1 MRSVVIINEIHIWGE
16 KLLYSHFSPYL
27 PRGGNGWKIY
37 YIAIF
42 PLFAKGGKWLE
53 NLLYSHFSTYP
64 GKGEVA
70 VFPGGRR
77 KNGSGVKWLYNTGP
91 ISRAFLRQCSYA
103 TVKYCNITY
112 QTNVICNKK
121 NVYAVRVNSAG

>member
-1 MRSVVIINEIHIWGE
+1 
-16 KLLYSHFSPYL
+16 L
-27 PRGGNGWKIY
+27 PRGENGWKIY

-70 VFPGGRR
+70 VFRGVDGKMALG
-77 KNGSGVKWLYNTGP
+77 KNGSITPAPLLLIP
-91 ISRAFLRQCSYA
+91 IL
-103 TVKYCNITY
+103 I
-112 QTNVICNKK
+112 TNVSGIYDFEK
-121 NVYAVRVNSAG
+121 